1 VWLAIN
7 MVVPCPK
14 CGHVLWAEVRS
25 LGALR
30 FIVYFDDDV
39 QSERYV
45 EHVRSCPEC
54 GVRLSGGLGKPRP
67 QELEGEP
74 WPTRGVSPADDKP

>member
-1 VWLAIN
+1 MAIG

-25 LGALR
+25 LGAFR
-30 FIVYFDDDV
+30 FFVYFDDEV
-39 QSERYV
+39 HSESYT

-54 GVRLSGGLGKPRP
+54 GVWLARGLGK
-67 QELEGEP
+67 QEVEGEP
-74 WPTRGVSPADDKP
+74 CPTQVSPHKR